1 MRRRIIFVDGPSR
14 DLRDLASTLAGR
26 DPRWDTRVLESGRAA
41 LESIAPQPCDALIV
55 DLHLNDMPGAELARQ
70 TLAHLPQIHRV
81 LMADLGDPAAL
92 FGCVGSVH
100 QFLTKP
106 CEAQRLETVLDRAFA
121 FQVWL
126 PNQAVRSLIGH
137 IPNVPTATTHYQ
149 AVVHELRLETPSIER
164 VASFIA
170 LDPAMAAKILQLA
183 NSAAYGPALDEA
195 DPITATRELGLTN
208 TRGALL
214 LGHSYS
220 DFTEAAETGFSP
232 ELLQQHAHR
241 TSQLARVI
249 AEAEHVGHRQVQQA
263 ATAGLLHDLGKVA
276 LAVNLPKQYS
286 QSQAL
291 ARTGQLTDWEAEQEV
306 FGASHA
312 EVAACL
318 LALWN
323 LPPAVIEAVAMHHLP
338 TRFLTQSFS
347 LLTAV
352 HVANAFDHVDSLE
365 AARDRLDLAYLKELH
380 LDHRLPAWW
389 ALCQAERQSLNTSH
403 TPGHTAH
410 G

>member
-1 MRRRIIFVDGPSR
+1 MRRRINFVDGPSR
-14 DLRDLASTLAGR
+14 DLRDLAGALSGR
-26 DPRWDTRVLESGRAA
+26 DPRWETRVFDSGRAA
-41 LESIAPQPCDALIV
+41 LDSIAQQPCDAVIV
-55 DLHLNDMPGAELARQ
+55 DLHLSDMPGAELAKQ
-70 TLAHLPQIHRV
+70 ILAHLPQIHRV
-81 LMADLGDPAAL
+81 LMTDLGDPAAL

-100 QFLTKP
+100 QFLAKP
-106 CEAQRLETVLDRAFA
+106 CEAQRLETVLNRAFA
-121 FQVWL
+121 FQIWL
-126 PNQAVRSLIGH
+126 PNQAVRALIGH
-137 IPNVPTATTHYQ
+137 IPNVPSATPHYQ
-149 AVVHELRLETPSIER
+149 EVVRQLRLDSPSLEQ
-164 VASFIA
+164 VASWIA
-170 LDPAMAAKILQLA
+170 LDPAMSAKILQLA

-195 DPITATRELGLTN
+195 DPIAASRELGLTN
-208 TRGALL
+208 IRGALL

-220 DFTEAAETGFSP
+220 DLTEAAGTGLSP
-232 ELLQQHAHR
+232 EPLREHAQR
-241 TSQLARVI
+241 TGQLARVI
-249 AEAEHVGHRQVQQA
+249 AEAEQVGQRQAQQA
-263 ATAGLLHDLGKVA
+263 ATAGLLHDLGKIA
-276 LAVNLPKQYS
+276 LAVNLPKEYS
-286 QSQAL
+286 QSQAM
-291 ARTGQLTDWEAEQEV
+291 ARAGQLADWEAEEKV

-365 AARDRLDLAYLKELH
+365 AARERLDLAYLAELR

-389 ALCQAERQSLNTSH
+389 DRCQAERQSLNTNR
-403 TPGHTAH
+403 TAGHSAH